1 MNRYKRM
8 TDPQTSRDVDAR
20 EALASIRSTMTNA
33 EVMEK
38 FKITPAGFAD
48 LLKQLFTLKLISEED
63 LVRRGIQFRVVNPP
77 AANQSVQQMPL
88 VPLSPNQQDDEFLDT
103 VELTELLSFKPVQ
116 QPKPVQESE
125 PVEEPEESNRDQGQ
139 QAKKG
144 KFGISGL
151 FRKTW

>member
-1 MNRYKRM
+1 M
-8 TDPQTSRDVDAR
+8 TTPQSSRDIDIR

-48 LLKQLFTLKLISEED
+48 LLKQLFTHKLISEED
-63 LVRRGIQFRVVNPP
+63 LVRRGIQFRVVSPP
-77 AANQSVQQMPL
+77 AASEPVQQMPF
-88 VPLSPNQQDDEFLDT
+88 VPRSPNQQDDEFLDT
-103 VELTELLSFKPVQ
+103 VELTELLSFKPAQ
-116 QPKPVQESE
+116 QSIPVQKSE
-125 PVEEPEESNRDQGQ
+125 PVEQPQESDTDRGQ
-139 QAKKG
+139 RVKKG